1 MLLKIIRLDDR
12 LVHGLIINNWC
23 SIENITE
30 IMVVDKGAFSNEM
43 RRTVIEMSTPEN
55 IKVLFCDVDKALEI
69 YAEEAEYEALM
80 MIFGNPF
87 ELLEFVNKGG
97 ALKCVNIGGMSF
109 KKGKKR
115 LSTSVYA
122 DEEEIDALKK
132 IADKN
137 ILLEIRIL
145 PTDKSTNLLKYI

>member
-1 MLLKIIRLDDR
+1 MLKIARLDDR

-23 SIENITE
+23 TIENISE
-30 IMVVDKGAFSNEM
+30 IMVVDKEAANNEM

-55 IKVLFCDVDKALEI
+55 IKVLFCDVDSALQIYEEEI
-69 YAEEAEYEALM
+69 EYEDLM

-97 ALKCVNIGGMSF
+97 VLKSVNIGGMSF
-109 KKGKKR
+109 KKGRKR

-122 DEEEIDALKK
+122 DEMEIDALKK
-132 IADKN
+132 ITDKD

-145 PTDKSTNLLKYI
+145 PTDISTNLLKYI